1 MIPDSF
7 LDEMQKLGGLPGL
20 AKFIGGIPNALQ
32 GIGTAAKNMG
42 IVEKNLGAVRAV
54 TTGIGAVSGGMYG
67 SSQAGEGNKAKGF
80 AIGALAGGAG
90 GFFAGKPLATKLPAL
105 GTKSAPYLQGL
116 STHLAEPRSG
126 VSSVMNYMGKN
137 WTQKVAPIN
146 KNVAAPTNRAML
158 SLSEQ
163 AATGQIKRD
172 PLGMIKAFGEL
183 GKSFTTIKTQGLRG
197 VGTVLKDNV
206 KEHGFYNKE
215 IDGKMFQFKRSAIGK
230 VVAPALMSGVG
241 FGALEAATATDSQGN
256 PAGVGTRVLK
266 GGTTALAWGA
276 APGLMTAKAL
286 GYDIPKTLISAKKA
300 PNIEA

>member
-20 AKFIGGIPNALQ
+20 AKFIGGIPDVLK
-32 GIGTAAKNMG
+32 GIGSAAKGMG

-116 STHLAEPRSG
+116 SKHLATPDANI
-126 VSSVMNYMGKN
+126 SSAMKFMGRN
-137 WTQKVAPIN
+137 WTPMVAPIN
-146 KNVAAPTNRAML
+146 KNIVAPTNRAML
-158 SLSEQ
+158 GLSEQ
-163 AATGQIKRD
+163 AATGKISRN
-172 PLGMIKAFGEL
+172 PPGMIRAFGEL

-215 IDGKMFQFKRSAIGK
+215 IDGKTYQFKRSPLGRVI
-230 VVAPALMSGVG
+230 APALMSGVG